1 MRSYHFVTELTYKW
15 MFLFFPS
22 VEIRISYSDKLNLH
36 PPLTTSQ
43 RKSLSY
49 KNQSIDLLDWFL
61 YDRDLRHELI
71 FLRIT
76 DLLLFNS
83 FHVTIVFLYLL
94 ETWRNQSFS
103 DIFKSIESDQ
113 WHKIGQVI
121 GLLFSSTGP

>member
-83 FHVTIVFLYLL
+83 FMSLLSFCTFWKLGETKVFLV
-94 ETWRNQSFS
+94 FS
-103 DIFKSIESDQ
+103 RSIESDQ

-121 GLLFSSTGP
+121 GLLFSSSEP

>member
-1 MRSYHFVTELTYKW
+1 
-15 MFLFFPS
+15 MFLLLPS
-22 VEIRISYSDKLNLH
+22 VEIRISHRDKLNVH
-36 PPLTTSQ
+36 PPLTASQ

-49 KNQSIDLLDWFL
+49 KNQSIDLLDCFL

-94 ETWRNQSFS
+94 ET
-103 DIFKSIESDQ
+103 
-113 WHKIGQVI
+113 
-121 GLLFSSTGP
+121 